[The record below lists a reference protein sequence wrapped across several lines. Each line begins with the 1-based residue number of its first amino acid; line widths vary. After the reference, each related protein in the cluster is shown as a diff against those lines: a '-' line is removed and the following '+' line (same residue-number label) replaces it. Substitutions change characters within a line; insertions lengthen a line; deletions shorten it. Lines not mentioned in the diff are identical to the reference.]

1 MKKLCYL
8 IGLFLLLPG
17 LMMAQEPIQAI
28 VSPTNVVAG
37 ESFRVQ
43 FVIRNVSKIEY
54 FSPPDFQ
61 SFKLVSGPDIY
72 PSVNSSGNLNP
83 KIPVNYIYT
92 LLAVKPGIYNL
103 SSARAMVNGKLIRS
117 GKQIIRVFSKVEAS
131 RSSESDR
138 TNSAYFLNPGEDV
151 NEKIRK
157 NLFMKLLVD
166 KKSCYVGEPVLAT
179 YKLYSRL
186 ESRSDI
192 IKNPGFYGFTVLDMI
207 SLDDKFV
214 TTETI
219 DGKNFDV
226 HTIRKVQLYP
236 LRAGRF
242 TIDPME
248 ISNKVEFSRSS
259 VYKKT
264 EQVIVEG
271 MHTEEENNAAN
282 NKTVIENEIR
292 TEPVSIDVKP
302 VPAVNKPEVF
312 NGATGQFE
320 ITASLVQNNLA
331 INEEGF
337 LEITIKGSGNFIQL
351 SAPAVQWP
359 QGLEGFEPVVKDSL
373 DKLICPLTGKRIFRY
388 PFVSG
393 KTGNYTIPH
402 VKFSFFNPQNASYSI
417 VATEPQQVQITNEI
431 KNETLPEVIP
441 DDNPKKSHFV
451 YWIWGGLAIG
461 FASLLLL
468 IKKGK
473 TSNKKQ
479 IVIEKREQPQR
490 QSVESILSPARLQL
504 PGDENFFYRTLYE
517 NTWKYFTD
525 RFGLMGSS
533 INKTELVRFLQQKGI
548 SDGLIKRT
556 RQVLETG
563 EAAIFTHAKLPGSRE
578 IIYRE
583 TVAVL
588 KEIDAKLF

>member
-1 MKKLCYL
+1 MKKLCHF
-8 IGLFLLLPG
+8 ISLFLLLPG
-17 LMMAQEPIQAI
+17 LVMAQESIQAI
-28 VSPTNVVAG
+28 VSPTNIVAG

-43 FVIRNVSKIEY
+43 FVISNASKIEY

-103 SSARAMVNGKLIRS
+103 SSARAMVNGKLVRS

-131 RSSESDR
+131 RNSESDR

-166 KKSCYVGEPVLAT
+166 KKSCYIGEPVLAT

-207 SLDDKFV
+207 SLNDKFV

-242 TIDPME
+242 IIDPME

-271 MHTEEENNAAN
+271 MHTEEKNNADN

-302 VPAVNKPEVF
+302 VPAVNKPEIF

-337 LEITIKGSGNFIQL
+337 LEIAIKGSGNFIQL
-351 SAPAVQWP
+351 SAPSVQWP

-393 KTGNYTIPH
+393 KKGDYTIPP
-402 VKFSFFNPQNASYSI
+402 VKFSFFNPQTVGYSI

-431 KNETLPEVIP
+431 KNETLPEVITN
-441 DDNPKKSHFV
+441 DNPKKSYFV
-451 YWIWGGLAIG
+451 YWILGALAIG
-461 FASLLLL
+461 FAILLLL
-468 IKKGK
+468 IKKGN
-473 TSNKKQ
+473 TSNRKQ
-479 IVIEKREQPQR
+479 IVIEKEEQPQH
-490 QSVESILSPARLQL
+490 QSVETILSPAHLQL
-504 PGDENFFYRTLYE
+504 PGDENLFYRTLYE

-525 RFGLMGSS
+525 RFGLVGSS
-533 INKTELVRFLQQKGI
+533 INKNELVRFLQQKEI
-548 SDGLIKRT
+548 SNDLIKRT
-556 RQVLETG
+556 REVLEAS
-563 EAAIFTHAKLPGSRE
+563 EAAMFTHAKLPGSKE

-588 KEIDAKLF
+588 KEIDEKLF